1 MFYDDFKSKS
11 IQVAIGYGLQRHKV
25 VLSKV
30 IESILLIFASIFC
43 IGILTLLTP
52 VVLGLALNQAQVI
65 ELILSVIVEALRAV
79 GYICISAIPV
89 FYTQNAVNGTIVYVL
104 LSSRTVML
112 LATMIL
118 GQELFVNMIGDMTKY
133 FYTSQLYSIRS
144 AFLQNGTWDISTMCA
159 ALSVYVVLPVV
170 ISVFSFEKKEL
181 KF

>member
-1 MFYDDFKSKS
+1 MVLLKAIEAGVDVVDTCLSPLGS
-11 IQVAIGYGLQRHKV
+11 GTSQPATESLVA
-25 VLSKV
+25 
-30 IESILLIFASIFC
+30 
-43 IGILTLLTP
+43 TLK
-52 VVLGLALNQAQVI
+52 
-65 ELILSVIVEALRAV
+65 
-79 GYICISAIPV
+79 
-89 FYTQNAVNGTIVYVL
+89 GTEYVVYVL

-144 AFLQNGTWDISTMCA
+144 AFLQNGTWDTSTMCA

>member
-1 MFYDDFKSKS
+1 M
-11 IQVAIGYGLQRHKV
+11 
-25 VLSKV
+25 
-30 IESILLIFASIFC
+30 
-43 IGILTLLTP
+43 
-52 VVLGLALNQAQVI
+52 VLGLALNQAQVI